1 MFKVLEFW
9 AVWCDPCKRQ
19 APGVAEA
26 REKFGDYMTFERI
39 NVDEDVETS
48 NKYGVRSLPTLIVL
62 DQDNK
67 EVSRKTGAMDKYKLF
82 EWIASLY

>member
-39 NVDEDVETS
+39 NVDEDVKLQT
-48 NKYGVRSLPTLIVL
+48 NMAL
-62 DQDNK
+62 D
-67 EVSRKTGAMDKYKLF
+67 LF
-82 EWIASLY
+82 LH